1 MSDVTA
7 TGAEVGAVSPSRP
20 HRPGAL
26 AVCRFEAAKLLA
38 QWPTRILPLV
48 CILGPLAFAAVLRI
62 QSAVP
67 QDTLFGS
74 WVHTSGFAIPLVI
87 LSFAGAWVFPVIAG
101 VAGGDMFA
109 GEDRL
114 GTWKTVLTRSCRRS
128 EIFSGKVVVAGAY
141 VVVMVALLGA
151 ASIVAGVLATGTQP
165 LVGLSGQV
173 LGSGRALELTVASW
187 GISLLPALAFT
198 GLAVLVSAVT
208 RSSAAGALGPLVAAL
223 ALQLLSLVGSGELVH
238 VLLLSTAL
246 DAWHGLFAVPAFSRP
261 IVWGALVSLGYLA
274 VFVGVAWFSFRN
286 RDIAGTSPGERR
298 WRRPIRVLV
307 IATGLVA
314 LLAVASNSGPTALT
328 QTRLERSIVTNFRN
342 LTVLQ
347 QRYLGRHDVAGREMR
362 ILPSCR
368 RQGVATPTRGP
379 GDNWVCYLDVFTSS
393 GAQFTVDYDLTV
405 QTNGCYTAEGPP
417 AFIGPL
423 TIRDRQGRRRV
434 NPLFRFDGCFD
445 VVP

>member
-1 MSDVTA
+1 VSDVA
-7 TGAEVGAVSPSRP
+7 ASLSGAR
-20 HRPGAL
+20 
-26 AVCRFEAAKLLA
+26 AVCRFETAKLLA

-48 CILGPLAFAAVLRI
+48 CVLGPLAFAAVLRI

-101 VAGGDMFA
+101 FAGGDMFA

-114 GTWKTVLTRSCRRS
+114 GTWKMVLTRSCRRS
-128 EIFSGKVVVAGAY
+128 EIFAGKVAVAGAY
-141 VVVMVALLGA
+141 AVLMIVLLGA
-151 ASIVAGVLATGTQP
+151 ASILAGVVVTGTQP
-165 LVGLSGQV
+165 LVGLSGQIV
-173 LGSGRALELTVASW
+173 GSGRAFELTVVSW

-198 GLAVLVSAVT
+198 GLALLVSAVT
-208 RSSAAGALGPLVAAL
+208 RSTAAGMLAPLVAAL
-223 ALQLLSLVGSGELVH
+223 ALQLLSLIGSGEIVH
-238 VLLLSTAL
+238 GLLLSAAL
-246 DAWHGLFAVPAFSRP
+246 DAWYGMFAVPAFTGP
-261 IVWGALVSLGYLA
+261 LAWGALVSLVYA
-274 VFVGVAWFSFRN
+274 VIFVGAAWLALRD
-286 RDIAGTSPGERR
+286 RDIAGVGPGERR
-298 WRRPIRVLV
+298 RRRALRVLV
-307 IATGLVA
+307 IAVA
-314 LLAVASNSGPTALT
+314 LVVFLAVASNWGPTAIT
-328 QTRLERSIVTNFRN
+328 QARLERSIVRDFRN

-347 QRYLGRHDVAGREMR
+347 QKYLGRRELAGKELR

-368 RQGVATPTRGP
+368 RPGLSTPRRGP
-379 GDNWVCYLDVFTSS
+379 GDNWVCVLNVFTPT
-393 GAQFTVDYDLTV
+393 GGQVTIDYDVTV

-445 VVP
+445 VSP

>member
-1 MSDVTA
+1 MSD
-7 TGAEVGAVSPSRP
+7 P
-20 HRPGAL
+20 PGVL
-26 AVCRFEAAKLLA
+26 APYRFEAAKLLA

-67 QDTLFGS
+67 QDTLFGG

-128 EIFSGKVVVAGAY
+128 EIFAGKVVVAGAY
-141 VVVMVALLGA
+141 AVVMVVLLAA
-151 ASIVAGVLATGTQP
+151 ASILAGVLATGTQP

-187 GISLLPALAFT
+187 GISLLPALAYT
-198 GLAVLVSAVT
+198 ALAVLVSAVT

-223 ALQLLSLVGSGELVH
+223 ALQLLSLVGAGEIVH
-238 VLLLSTAL
+238 TLLLSTAL
-246 DAWHGLFAVPAFSRP
+246 DAWHGLFVMPAFSRP
-261 IVWGALVSLGYLA
+261 IAWGVLVSLGYVA
-274 VFVGVAWFSFRN
+274 AFVGIAWFSFRN

-298 WRRPIRVLV
+298 WGRPIRVLAA
-307 IATGLVA
+307 ATALVA
-314 LLAVASNSGPTALT
+314 LLAAASNWGPTAIT
-328 QTRLERSIVTNFRN
+328 QTRLERSIVRDFRN

-347 QRYLGRHDVAGREMR
+347 QKDLGRRDLSGRNMR

-368 RQGVATPTRGP
+368 RQGVPTPTRGP
-379 GDNWVCYLDVFTSS
+379 GDNWVCFLDVFTLS
-393 GAQFTVDYDLTV
+393 GAQITVDYDVTV

-423 TIRDRQGRRRV
+423 TIRDRQGRRRL

>member
-1 MSDVTA
+1 MND
-7 TGAEVGAVSPSRP
+7 P
-20 HRPGAL
+20 PGIL
-26 AVCRFEAAKLLA
+26 APYRFEAAKLLA

-67 QDTLFGS
+67 QDTLFGG

-128 EIFSGKVVVAGAY
+128 EIFAGKAVVAGAY
-141 VVVMVALLGA
+141 AVVMVVLLAG
-151 ASIVAGVLATGTQP
+151 ASILAGVLATGTEP

-187 GISLLPALAFT
+187 GVSLLPALAFT
-198 GLAVLVSAVT
+198 GLAILISAIT
-208 RSSAAGALGPLVAAL
+208 RSSAAGAFGPLVAAL
-223 ALQLLSLVGSGELVH
+223 ALQLLSLVGAGEVVH
-238 VLLLSTAL
+238 TLLLSTAL
-246 DAWHGLFAVPAFSRP
+246 DAWHGLFAVPAFSGP
-261 IVWGALVSLGYLA
+261 IVWGVLVSLGYAA
-274 VFVGVAWFSFRN
+274 VFIAVAWLSFRN
-286 RDIAGTSPGERR
+286 RDIAGTSPGARR
-298 WRRPIRVLV
+298 WGRPIRVLV
-307 IATGLVA
+307 TATAMVA
-314 LLAVASNSGPTALT
+314 LLAAASNWGPTAIT
-328 QTRLERSIVTNFRN
+328 QTRLERSIVTDFRN

-347 QRYLGRHDVAGREMR
+347 QKYLGRRDLAGREMR

-368 RQGVATPTRGP
+368 RPGVTTTTRGP
-379 GDNWVCYLDVFTSS
+379 GDNWVCVLDVFTPS
-393 GAQFTVDYDLTV
+393 GAQFTVDYDVTV

-423 TIRDRQGRRRV
+423 TIRDRQGRRRL